1 MRAIGRGCVI
11 SIFIMIIPLLA
22 FCQSV
27 NDKSII
33 LEKSVISESSI
44 FLQSINNLSG
54 YNVEII
60 IRNVA
65 DETKS
70 FVIKKGEK
78 QIFNIECSIIQ
89 AIPIGAGTS
98 DAGGGTIWSKSKTA
112 LQWSKEHQVP
122 DNQESVAESVEV
134 MGIQENN
141 QKVVE
146 IIQKPVHEVSKVT
159 AVKGAIKKRIGG
171 DAVIVSFTH
180 DLEGHDGLSTTSIFN
195 EQNAIISHIE
205 SIKQRSDRKD
215 YIANNHLAEYVKTEG
230 RKLDEYRGDVE
241 KMVADFIDEY
251 KNYKIEST
259 FNCKDSI
266 RHIIEQRIEKR
277 EEALEKLKSAID
289 YVDKFSFFDIDI
301 NALDK
306 YTLINIGT
314 AGLIFFILILWFIVL
329 SKRKKNKRKKSE
341 SPNVS
346 YDNHSSPAIVVRRKT
361 TSILKKQS
369 LEDVIDN
376 KAYLKIECNDFCN
389 DSAVRKIYLKN
400 TCIKEIYNMY
410 ADDLRNPQ
418 NPKEDGCMVL
428 GRWVYDEE
436 NSDYYVS
443 LEEIVRPG
451 DDAVFQEYELNF
463 GGKIKLKVAE
473 RLRKLRRDTNLQ
485 YDLTCWVHS
494 HPGLGVFFSN
504 FDSGVQMQ
512 LKHPSHPN
520 FLTAIVVDILT
531 PEQEFGIF
539 TFRHDSTVNS
549 KNDLKKLYSLEEMYK
564 WAVESD
570 RGSYKPE
577 DYYNILSKAVS
588 VGDDCKA
595 IQLSNGSIIDLS
607 MLAVGTGSGIVGWV
621 HGFQTQYRGQNEFVV
636 NAITNSKV
644 CTDNDMLGCFVIGT
658 HCSIPSIRKA
668 ISEYTND
675 IKFVMF
681 YSVTEETVTV
691 IPVFDMQLSMNE
703 KFYVEEKLDD
713 LKTWTR
719 RKR

>member
-1 MRAIGRGCVI
+1 MCAIGRRCVI
-11 SIFIMIIPLLA
+11 SIFMMIVPLLA

-44 FLQSINNLSG
+44 FLKSINNLSG

-60 IRNVA
+60 IRN
-65 DETKS
+65 DKGETNS
-70 FVIKKGEK
+70 FKINRGEK
-78 QIFNIECSIIQ
+78 QALNIECSIIQ
-89 AIPIGAGTS
+89 AIPIGVGTS

-112 LQWSKEHQVP
+112 LQWSKEHKIP
-122 DNQESVAESVEV
+122 DNT
-134 MGIQENN
+134 
-141 QKVVE
+141 KPVVE
-146 IIQKPVHEVSKVT
+146 EVVQNEVVQDNDNKSVQDVSRVANASKI
-159 AVKGAIKKRIGG
+159 VKKQIKG
-171 DAVIVSFTH
+171 DAVIVYFTQN
-180 DLEGHDGLSTTSIFN
+180 LEGHDGLSTTSIFN
-195 EQNAIISHIE
+195 EQNDIISHIE
-205 SIKQRSDRKD
+205 SIKQRIDSKD
-215 YIANNHLAEYVKTEG
+215 YIDNNHLSEYVKTAG
-230 RKLDEYRGDVE
+230 KKLDEYRKNIE
-241 KMVADFIDEY
+241 IMAADFLYEY
-251 KNYKIEST
+251 KDYEIVSD

-266 RHIIEQRIEKR
+266 KHIIEERIEKR
-277 EEALEKLKSAID
+277 EVALVKLKSAID
-289 YVDKFSFFDIDI
+289 YVDKLSIFDYILKTFD
-301 NALDK
+301 NR
-306 YTLINIGT
+306 TLINIGA
-314 AGLIFFILILWFIVL
+314 AGLVFLILIVWFVVL
-329 SKRKKNKRKKSE
+329 AKRKKAKRGNSE
-341 SPNVS
+341 SQTIS
-346 YDNHSSPAIVVRRKT
+346 SDNQSSPAIVVKRKT

-376 KAYLKIECNDFCN
+376 KAYLKIECGDFSN
-389 DSAVRKIYLKN
+389 DSAVRRIYLKN
-400 TCIKEIYNMY
+400 TCVKDIYNMY

-428 GRWVYDEE
+428 GRWVYDDE
-436 NSDYYVS
+436 DGVYYVS

-504 FDSGVQMQ
+504 YDSGVQMQ

-520 FLTAIVVDILT
+520 FLTAIVIDILT
-531 PEQEFGIF
+531 PEQELGIF
-539 TFRHDSTVNS
+539 TFKHDGTINS

-577 DYYNILSKAVS
+577 DYYKILSKAVC
-588 VGDDCKA
+588 VGDHCKA

-607 MLAVGTGSGIVGWV
+607 MLVVGSGSGLVGWI
-621 HGFQTQYRGQNEFVV
+621 HGFHTQSRGQNEYVV
-636 NAITNSKV
+636 QAITNSKV
-644 CTDNDMLGCFVIGT
+644 CADNDLLGCLVIGT
-658 HCSIPSIRKA
+658 HCSIPTIRKVV
-668 ISEYTND
+668 SEYANN

-681 YSVTEETVTV
+681 YSVTEGSVTI
-691 IPVFDMQLSMNE
+691 IPVFDMQLSMDE